1 MSQRGDICAFRNRS
15 TVGLAQARFPGFTVN
30 PPAQLFFFARVR
42 CTRAIRKRYFL
53 MSNEEIAFAN
63 GPRASNTGEEKE
75 LCGWVY
81 CKAWETSLCQA
92 HRRTVTK
99 SADVSPLR
107 HSVRADS

>member
-53 MSNEEIAFAN
+53 IGHEGS
-63 GPRASNTGEEKE
+63 
-75 LCGWVY
+75 
-81 CKAWETSLCQA
+81 
-92 HRRTVTK
+92 RRTKAPKNEVLGSK
-99 SADVSPLR
+99 VNPSNWPLMQTG
-107 HSVRADS
+107 S